1 MTHAERELNVE
12 RVELR
17 DSLSVERIV
26 VHDTLTITKMI
37 TVRENE
43 HGDTLRVT
51 TVTDRDRIRDA
62 KRFWVQDSRVMVK
75 TDTVYVAVRDSV
87 VVEDVS
93 LKTHGENVSWGNM
106 GLMVLMVLIG
116 GIIVF
121 RFKKIKDLGK
131 RIFNYLK

>member
-1 MTHAERELNVE
+1 MTHAERKLNVE

-131 RIFNYLK
+131 RIF

>member
-26 VHDTLTITKMI
+26 VHDTLTIIKMI